1 MTALSIRI
9 EPELEEMLSLEVKRL
24 KTTRSKFIQNLL
36 TQALAPKDAYAL
48 LMKAHAQFG
57 IEQPDLSIPRTNNAS
72 NVKALVKAAIEEK
85 HRNIKQNGLE
95 DTSKEKAKAK
105 TKNKAIAV

>member
-85 HRNIKQNGLE
+85 HRKIKQNGFE
-95 DTSKEKAKAK
+95 DSLKEAKA
-105 TKNKAIAV
+105 KNKAISA

>member
-72 NVKALVKAAIEEK
+72 NVVKALVKAAIEKK
-85 HRNIKQNGLE
+85 HRKIKQNNLE
-95 DTSKEKAKAK
+95 DSLKEAKQK
-105 TKNKAIAV
+105 TKNKAIAQ

>member
-9 EPELEEMLSLEVKRL
+9 EPELEEMLALEVKRL

-57 IEQPDLSIPRTNNAS
+57 IEQPDSSIPRTNNAS
-72 NVKALVKAAIEEK
+72 NAQALVKAAIEKK
-85 HRNIKQNGLE
+85 HREIKQNNLE
-95 DTSKEKAKAK
+95 DSLKEAKQKA
-105 TKNKAIAV
+105 KNKAIST